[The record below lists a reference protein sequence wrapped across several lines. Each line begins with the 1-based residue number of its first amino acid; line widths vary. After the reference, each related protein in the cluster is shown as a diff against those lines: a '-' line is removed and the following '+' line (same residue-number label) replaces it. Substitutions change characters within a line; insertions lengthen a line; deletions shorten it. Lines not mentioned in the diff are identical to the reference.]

1 MASRRLPPLNSLRAF
16 EAAARHL
23 SFTKAADE
31 LFVTQAAVSHQVKTL
46 EEWLGRKLFQRK
58 NRTVFLT
65 DDGQRYLRDISES
78 LDLLADAT
86 QRFLAGGDGGVLTIS
101 SLPSF
106 ASKWLVPKLGD
117 FRLLRPDIDVRIS
130 ANHDRVDFRTS
141 DVDMAVR
148 AGDGNWPD
156 LYSEHLLTETLFP
169 VCSPALL
176 EGEHP
181 IETPDDLHHHTLL
194 HDDDARDDWRIWLVA
209 AGVDLTTIDPA
220 RGPRFDD
227 SSMMLQAA
235 IEGQGV
241 AIGRSALAANDLAA
255 GRLVGPFDLSLPWR
269 MDYYVV
275 CPRGNEHVPKIA
287 VFADWLLET
296 AAREAADD
304 RVQR

>member
-1 MASRRLPPLNSLRAF
+1 MARRQLPPLNSLRAF

-31 LFVTQAAVSHQVKTL
+31 LFVTQAAVSHQVKSL
-46 EEWLGRKLFQRK
+46 EDWLGRKLFQRK
-58 NRTVFLT
+58 NRAVFLT
-65 DDGQRYLRDISES
+65 EEGQRYLRDITDG
-78 LDLLADAT
+78 LDILDDAT
-86 QRFLAGGDGGVLTIS
+86 QRVLASGDGGVLTIS

-130 ANHDRVDFRTS
+130 ADNDNIDFRSS

-148 AGDGNWPD
+148 AGKGDWPN
-156 LYSEHLLTETLFP
+156 LHAEHLLTETFFP
-169 VCSPALL
+169 VCNPSLL
-176 EGEHP
+176 SGDHP
-181 IETPDDLHHHTLL
+181 LLKPEDLRHHTLL
-194 HDDDARDDWRIWLVA
+194 HDDDQRDDWRMWLIA

-235 IEGQGV
+235 IESQGI

-255 GRLVGPFDLSLPWR
+255 GRLVRPFDVTLPWR
-269 MDYYVV
+269 MDYYIV
-275 CPRGNEHVPKIA
+275 CPKGDETLPKITA
-287 VFADWLLET
+287 FADWLLDT
-296 AAREAADD
+296 AAKESSDD
-304 RVQR
+304 RVQP